1 MKENTKKSIGI
12 LLLILCMAAVLYPR
26 FDRQDIG
33 PIKRLSGHVNGRLS
47 LGDAP
52 YYSGYVEY
60 FRGYPNTALNKI
72 EVPFRFRFV
81 GPLIASFLP
90 FRNSMTAVNVLNAL
104 ALFVSLWFL
113 FLLLKSL
120 NFEFRYSL
128 LGCFLF
134 TISFPV
140 FYFGSDGT
148 IDAQVI
154 CLMTAATYII
164 FKGKWWYLIP
174 ILAIGAGVKE
184 TIIIMAPV
192 AAAYYWIRNE
202 PWKIRFLVLILV
214 YVASYALIRIL
225 LAQGSTYVWRPTLA
239 NLLVNIRPR
248 TIIGLALAFGL
259 PGLLALLYGLKF
271 KVLTSSLPF
280 EKLFPLATGLL
291 FSILLLAYSMWA
303 AYADGRFLWPSNIFT
318 VPIAVAYLREIRNR
332 RVLAPAG

>member
-1 MKENTKKSIGI
+1 MGI

-33 PIKRLSGHVNGRLS
+33 PIKRLSGHINGQLS

-81 GPLIASFLP
+81 GPLIASYLP
-90 FRNSMTAVNVLNAL
+90 VGKSMTAVNVLNAI
-104 ALFVSLWFL
+104 ALFISLWFL
-113 FLLLKSL
+113 FLLLRSFD
-120 NFEFRYSL
+120 FEFWYSL

-148 IDAQVI
+148 IDSQVI
-154 CLMTAATYII
+154 CLMIIATYII
-164 FKGKWWYLIP
+164 FNRKWWYLIP

-184 TIIIMAPV
+184 TIIIIVPVV
-192 AAAYYWIRNE
+192 AAYFWIRNE
-202 PWKIRFLVLILV
+202 PWKIKSLVLILTFV
-214 YVASYALIRIL
+214 VSYALIRIV

-239 NLLVNIRPR
+239 NLIGNIRPR
-248 TIIGLALAFGL
+248 TIIGLALAFGV
-259 PGLLALLYGLKF
+259 PGILALLYGLKF
-271 KVLTSSLPF
+271 KIFTKSLPL
-280 EKLFPLATGLL
+280 ETLFPLATGLL
-291 FSILLLAYSMWA
+291 FSILLLIYSMWA

-318 VPIAVAYLREIRNR
+318 VPIAVAYLREIHIRH
-332 RVLAPAG
+332 VLAATG